1 MGAKQRILGMKIKE
15 ISMKNIFG
23 VIAVVMLTCWSCSD
37 DERST
42 NFINNITDPSD
53 LALEVLVSTDNSGVV
68 TLAPSG
74 TSVTSFVIDF
84 GDGTGNSDV
93 IVPGES
99 IVHTYTEGSYNAQLT
114 AVNSLGVS
122 ATITQEVA
130 VTFVP
135 PTNLSFTIEI
145 SPSNVFE
152 IEVAPTAENAS
163 RYEIYFGDVT
173 EEVPTMID
181 DGQTAFHVYATEGT
195 FDVRVV
201 AKNGGITTIEET
213 QSVTIESPAR
223 VLPLDFEDDTVDYG
237 IFGFEGADSMVVMN
251 PVSTGIN
258 TSSRVVESIKTD
270 GALFYAG
277 TVIPLE
283 APIDFST
290 TQKIAIKTYSP
301 KANIPIRLKIETAS
315 GGSEFI
321 ELDRNTTVANE
332 WEEIVWDFTGDPQ
345 IGLDFVQ
352 IVIFFEFVVDL
363 SGDGSTY
370 YFDDIQLKN

>member
-1 MGAKQRILGMKIKE
+1 
-15 ISMKNIFG
+15 MKNIFG

-42 NFINNITDPSD
+42 SFVNNISDPTD
-53 LALEVLVSTDNSGVV
+53 LAMEILVSTDNSGIV

-74 TSVTSFVIDF
+74 TSITSFVIDF
-84 GDGTGNSDV
+84 GDGSGNSDA
-93 IVPGES
+93 IAPGES
-99 IVHTYTEGSYNAQLT
+99 VIHTYTEGNYSAQLT
-114 AVNSLGVS
+114 AFNSLGVS

-130 VTFVP
+130 VTFIP
-135 PTNLSFTIEI
+135 PANLSFTITI

-152 IEVAPTAENAS
+152 IEVAPIAENAS
-163 RYEIYFGDVT
+163 RYEIYFGDIMD
-173 EEVPTMID
+173 EVPTMID
-181 DGQTAFHVYATEGT
+181 DGETAFHVYAAEGT
-195 FDVRVV
+195 YDVRVV
-201 AKNGGITTIEET
+201 ALNGGIATVEET

-237 IFGFEGADSMVVMN
+237 IFGFEGADSMVITN
-251 PVSTGIN
+251 PVPTGIN

-277 TVIPLE
+277 TVVPLE

-290 TQKIAIKTYSP
+290 TQKIAIKIYSP
-301 KANIPIRLKIETAS
+301 KANIPIRLKIETAA

-321 ELDRNTTVANE
+321 ELDRNTTVTNE

-363 SGDGSTY
+363 PGDGSTY